1 MDNNLI
7 DNFTDAEKNTI
18 NTMNFVIFFILVLM
32 VGVLIVYHSFI
43 KSSTHLNKIMWPL
56 AILYMIL
63 IIVNGILYASY
74 RNRKDDPKA
83 KDESRYI
90 PLMGIIGGAVITGLV
105 MYGTNESIKKFN
117 GVVKAVAG
125 TASKTAGKYFTTDS
139 TTTVVG
145 ETTSPMKLTNT
156 Y

>member
-1 MDNNLI
+1 MDNNLT

-18 NTMNFVIFFILVLM
+18 NTMNFVIFFVLVLM

-74 RNRKDDPKA
+74 RNRKDDTKA
-83 KDESRYI
+83 KDEARYV
-90 PLMGIIGGAVITGLV
+90 PLIGIIGGAVITGLV

-117 GVVKAVAG
+117 GIVGTVAA
-125 TASKTAGKYFTTDS
+125 TAATAGKYFTTDS
-139 TTTVVG
+139 TTTVIG
-145 ETTSPMKLTNT
+145 DTTSPMKLTNT

>member
-1 MDNNLI
+1 MDNNLT

-18 NTMNFVIFFILVLM
+18 NTMNFVIFFVLVLM

-56 AILYMIL
+56 AILYMLL

-74 RNRKDDPKA
+74 RNRKDDTKA
-83 KDESRYI
+83 KDEARYI

-105 MYGTNESIKKFN
+105 MYGTKQSINKFN
-117 GVVKAVAG
+117 GVVKAVGALP
-125 TASKTAGKYFTTDS
+125 TAGKYFTTDS